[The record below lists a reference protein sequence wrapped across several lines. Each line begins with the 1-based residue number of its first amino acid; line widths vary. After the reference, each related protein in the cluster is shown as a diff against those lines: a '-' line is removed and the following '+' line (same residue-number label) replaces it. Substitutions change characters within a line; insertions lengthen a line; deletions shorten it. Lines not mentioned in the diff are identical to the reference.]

1 MLQQDGNN
9 FVNIGMKNI
18 LGEAVKMQAPKII
31 LVHNHPS
38 GISLP
43 SKQDYDITE
52 KLEKSANLL
61 GIELLDHI
69 VIGKNEYTSIRSIK
83 RNEFKI

>member
-69 VIGKNEYTSIRSIK
+69 VIGKNEYTSIKSIK
-83 RNEFKI
+83 KNEFKI

>member
-1 MLQQDGNN
+1 M
-9 FVNIGMKNI
+9 NIGMKNI

-43 SKQDYDITE
+43 IKQDYDITE

-69 VIGKNEYTSIRSIK
+69 VIGKNEYTSIKSIK
-83 RNEFKI
+83 KNEFKI